1 MAGVLSVFA
10 SNEPDRDWE
19 RIRPYHRHQF
29 ESYKARAAEGTEGSD
44 PERYRVEPD
53 RTHGLLAGMG
63 QIMVDTPQR
72 LAAAIAAHVGEAP
85 AETVFVWLTPGGG
98 PHELAMEH
106 LYTLGTELAPLLA
119 GTPAAVP
126 G

>member
-10 SNEPDRDWE
+10 SNDPDQDWV

-29 ESYKARAAEGTEGSD
+29 ESYKAGAAEGTEGSD
-44 PERYRVEPD
+44 PARYRVELG
-53 RTHGLLAGMG
+53 RTQSLPAGMG
-63 QIMVDTPQR
+63 QLMVDTPQK
-72 LAAAIAAHVGEAP
+72 LAAAIAAHVGKAP
-85 AETVFVWLTPGGG
+85 VETVLVWLTPGGG

-106 LYTLGTELAPLLA
+106 LHTLGTELAPLLA
-119 GTPAAVP
+119 GIPAAAP